1 MGFSYRAIVKAFS
14 RIERIV
20 FVACFVV
27 LFLSGGFL
35 FIHFLG
41 SSTITAPD
49 RGGIYHEGVVGQ
61 PSFINPILAKNG
73 TPDKDLVTLIFAN
86 IPTIAQSIKHD
97 DTFRTWNVRIKEDAT
112 WEDGSPITSDDII
125 FTVQTIQNQDTLSPL
140 LSDWQNIVPAR
151 ISEREVQF
159 QLLNS
164 YALFE
169 NLLAELR
176 PIPKKFFAD
185 ISPANLKLSSYN
197 LEPIGSGPFAYN
209 SLSKRRDGFIESFSL
224 VRNSRFGAL
233 GQEPY
238 IDEIEFYFFENEEK
252 LVRAYNMG
260 TIDGFGTQLLSTAT
274 DVQVH
279 SLRQDVPTSKYF
291 SAFFNASAND
301 LLSSSNIR
309 EGLVRI
315 TNNQAIIER
324 VFDNT
329 AVVANGPLPP
339 SLEAY
344 NPAVE
349 AYTSFNQE
357 AARQLFEHAG
367 WTKEEESGIW
377 KQKGGENILF
387 TIKTPDAWPLRDIA
401 LELGRQWKEFG
412 IPTDVISLDPQ
423 IINEDTIRTRN
434 YEILVFGNIL
444 SLHPD
449 LFSFWHSSERFYP
462 GLNLSLYE
470 NKTIDDIIKSL
481 RTADVAS
488 NKRTSLLEE
497 AQREIV
503 SDYPALFIASPR
515 YFYVTRSNIEGI
527 TISLISLP
535 HNRFDTV
542 TGWYLKT
549 RRLFK

>member
-1 MGFSYRAIVKAFS
+1 MGFSYRTVLKTFS

-27 LFLSGGFL
+27 LLLSGGFL
-35 FIHFLG
+35 IIHFLG

-49 RGGIYHEGVVGQ
+49 KGGAYHEGVVGQ
-61 PSFINPILAKNG
+61 PSFINPVLAKNG

-86 IPTIAQSIKHD
+86 VPTIAQSIKHD
-97 DTFRTWNVRIKEDAT
+97 DAFRTWNVRIKENAT

-176 PIPKKFFAD
+176 PIPKKLFAD
-185 ISPANLKLSSYN
+185 ISPANLKLSAYN
-197 LEPIGSGPFAYN
+197 LEPIGSGPFVY
-209 SLSKRRDGFIESFSL
+209 SGLSKRRDGFIDSFSL
-224 VRNSRFGAL
+224 IRNSRFGAI
-233 GQEPY
+233 GSEPY
-238 IDEIEFYFFENEEK
+238 IDEIKFYFFENEEK

-279 SLRQDVPTSKYF
+279 SSRQDVPTSKYF
-291 SAFFNASAND
+291 SAFFNASANE
-301 LLSSSNIR
+301 LLASPSIR
-309 EGLVRI
+309 EGLTRI
-315 TNNQAIIER
+315 TNSQAIIER
-324 VFDNT
+324 VFRNT
-329 AVVANGPLPP
+329 AVVVNGPIPP

-349 AYTSFNQE
+349 AYTSFNQD
-357 AARQLFEHAG
+357 AAYQLFKNVG
-367 WTKEEESGIW
+367 WEKEEGSATW
-377 KQKGGENILF
+377 KQENGDDILF
-387 TIKTPDAWPLRDIA
+387 IIKTPDAWPLRDIA
-401 LELGRQWKEFG
+401 LELQRQWNAFG
-412 IPTDVISLDPQ
+412 VPTEVISLDPQ
-423 IINEDTIRTRN
+423 IINDDTIRTRN

-470 NKTIDDIIKSL
+470 NKTVDDIIKSL
-481 RTADVAS
+481 RTADITS
-488 NKRTSLLEE
+488 SKRVSLLEE
-497 AQREIV
+497 IQREIA

-515 YFYVTRSNIEGI
+515 YFYVTRGSIEGI
-527 TISLISLP
+527 SLSLVSLP
-535 HNRFDTV
+535 HDRFDNIAQ
-542 TGWYLKT
+542 WYLKT